1 MGKFCLV
8 GWWFV
13 VVMVESD
20 LLVYFFQFFSNVG
33 VMCNVGL
40 VVFIRNIGSIVNLFV
55 VWCDYVWCIFYF
67 D

>member
-1 MGKFCLV
+1 
-8 GWWFV
+8 
-13 VVMVESD
+13 MVESD